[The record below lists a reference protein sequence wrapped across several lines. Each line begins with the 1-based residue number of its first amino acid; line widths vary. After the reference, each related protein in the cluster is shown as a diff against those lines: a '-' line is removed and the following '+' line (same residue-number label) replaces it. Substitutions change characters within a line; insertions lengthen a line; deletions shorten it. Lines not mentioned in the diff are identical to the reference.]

1 MKSPQHCLKFLLS
14 IIHLNRER
22 PELEEER
29 SQVSGQLND
38 NIKSLEEIESKILS
52 VLYSSKG
59 NILEDENAIKNLS
72 SSKV

>member
-1 MKSPQHCLKFLLS
+1 MQ
-14 IIHLNRER
+14 NRER

-38 NIKSLEEIESKILS
+38 NIKSLDEIESKILS

-72 SSKV
+72 SSKVQDFL